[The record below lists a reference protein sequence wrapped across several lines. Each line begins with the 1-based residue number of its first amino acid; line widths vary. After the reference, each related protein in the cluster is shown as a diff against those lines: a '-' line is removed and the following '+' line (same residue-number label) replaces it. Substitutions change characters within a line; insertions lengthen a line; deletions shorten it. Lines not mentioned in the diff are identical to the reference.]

1 MRASMK
7 VMLLVAVFLL
17 STLSVG
23 QECEALKTS
32 SVEKLTEYLQHA
44 GDSAEVASC
53 VQVAFHRMAVLPSE
67 QAIPLLITYLGY
79 KRPLNESERNGFFMH
94 AKAPDVLYPAVQEL
108 FVIGSPAEPALI
120 GFIAKNK
127 DNAGPESKNAV
138 YTLLLI
144 RHGDVVSVIQELH
157 KASVSSTSDEARDR
171 LQAAAREA
179 MKWCDD
185 RAHAQCEDALKASDS
200 GG

>member
-1 MRASMK
+1 MRASVK
-7 VMLLVAVFLL
+7 VMLLAVVFLL

-23 QECEALKTS
+23 QECEAPKTS
-32 SVEKLTEYLQHA
+32 SVEKLTDYLQHA
-44 GDSAEVASC
+44 GDSAEVAPC
-53 VQVAFHRMAVLPSE
+53 VQAAFRRIAALPSE

-79 KRPLNESERNGFFMH
+79 KRPLNESERHGFFMH

-108 FVIGSPAEPALI
+108 FVIGGPAEPAVI

-127 DNAGPESKNAV
+127 DGVGQESKNAV

-157 KASVSSTSDEARDR
+157 RAGQSSADSEARDR
-171 LQAAAREA
+171 LQLAAQDAL
-179 MKWCDD
+179 KWCDE
-185 RAHAQCEDALKASDS
+185 RSQTECEDALK
-200 GG
+200 